1 MSTGLIRRTLS
12 PIVELRDEESGTAL
26 LIPPRVSV
34 PSPRARGDL
43 RPVEK
48 LLALEAV
55 LLFARATAED
65 LRALAS
71 IASERP
77 IRVGADLFK
86 EREPAAI
93 HTVITGQLQIS
104 RSGTSVETATSGDT
118 IGIVETLAGQS
129 AEEHV
134 TVESGSVLCLERT
147 ALFDLLS
154 ARTDL
159 LCGLFGMVQAAT
171 GTAASSC

>member
-1 MSTGLIRRTLS
+1 VREVICVRSRNCWHSKLCSCSRAPRQRTCAPWRQSPARDRSGL
-12 PIVELRDEESGTAL
+12 
-26 LIPPRVSV
+26 
-34 PSPRARGDL
+34 
-43 RPVEK
+43 
-48 LLALEAV
+48 
-55 LLFARATAED
+55 
-65 LRALAS
+65 
-71 IASERP
+71 ER
-77 IRVGADLFK
+77 ISSRKG
-86 EREPAAI
+86 EPAAI

-134 TVESGSVLCLERT
+134 TVVESGSVLCLERT

-171 GTAASSC
+171 GTAASSCSSSIH

>member
-1 MSTGLIRRTLS
+1 
-12 PIVELRDEESGTAL
+12 
-26 LIPPRVSV
+26 
-34 PSPRARGDL
+34 
-43 RPVEK
+43 
-48 LLALEAV
+48 LE
-55 LLFARATAED
+55 RISS
-65 LRALAS
+65 RK
-71 IASERP
+71 
-77 IRVGADLFK
+77 G
-86 EREPAAI
+86 EPAAI

-134 TVESGSVLCLERT
+134 TVVESGSVLCLERT

-171 GTAASSC
+171 GTAASSCSSSIH